1 MLHRS
6 VTDKRRLPNGRPNR
20 SWAAI
25 YEVPPA
31 AVGSTQ
37 ASEPSAYRSRF
48 QIGTVGEL
56 VAHLRGLPGGNSLP
70 ERPFVAVNLQQ
81 AGFDQRLQ
89 LGDEVALLP
98 PMAGG

>member
-1 MLHRS
+1 MPS
-6 VTDKRRLPNGRPNR
+6 VHVLLFARYAELLGHSSLSVEFD
-20 SWAAI
+20 
-25 YEVPPA
+25 
-31 AVGSTQ
+31 
-37 ASEPSAYRSRF
+37 RF
-48 QIGTVGEL
+48 GTVGEL